1 MQLQFLAV
9 KNNTLDNFKIYP
21 NPSTAVFNIQRQTNA
36 EMNISV
42 YDITGKLVFTDKN
55 ILKSHYA
62 LNLSKI
68 NKGLYFLKINEG
80 NKIATKR
87 IMIK

>member
-1 MQLQFLAV
+1 
-9 KNNTLDNFKIYP
+9 
-21 NPSTAVFNIQRQTNA
+21 
-36 EMNISV
+36 MNISV